1 MNIAIIENDKV
12 INVIVGEPETV
23 AELFEQTQP
32 VTETTGP
39 AWTGARFNGEKFEPQ
54 QPYPSWVWNE
64 ETFSYDPPKP
74 KPEGIYRW
82 DETAGDWVEH
92 LAPYPSWTYNA
103 DTGNYDPPQAY
114 PEDGQPYT
122 WDEAT
127 LDWVL
132 FQPTDTEA

>member
-1 MNIAIIENDKV
+1 MKIAIIENNKV
-12 INVIVGEPETV
+12 VNVIVGEPKTV

-32 VTETTGP
+32 VTETTGNP
-39 AWTGARFNGEKFEPQ
+39 WIGARFNGEKFEPQ
-54 QPYPSWVWNE
+54 QPYPSWLWNE
-64 ETFSYDPPKP
+64 KTFDYDPPKP

-103 DTGNYDPPQAY
+103 DTGNYDPPKAY

-127 LDWVL
+127 LDWVV
-132 FQPTDTEA
+132 FEPEA